1 MGHVLHLIED
11 ASVPDHTRNDPHPGD
26 SPYENWT
33 DKFKLDNKDPD
44 LSARL
49 TGKNSMQFS
58 DLNSYF
64 DGLAK
69 YSNNNFYSKD
79 TIGVGNGYGLP
90 VSSYVK
96 KIGGYYYAFKEDN
109 ELGIIQFLFIKH
121 IQIVRYFQI

>member
-1 MGHVLHLIED
+1 MIED
-11 ASVPDHTRNDPHPGD
+11 TSVPDHTRNDPHPGD

-49 TGKNSMQFS
+49 TGKNPMQLS

-79 TIGVGNGYGLP
+79 TIGVGRGYWLP
-90 VSSYVK
+90 TIDYFGTENDGQNYGI
-96 KIGGYYYAFKEDN
+96 KIDTEFGDYPS
-109 ELGIIQFLFIKH
+109 
-121 IQIVRYFQI
+121 